1 MAEILEAFHNE
12 LLQDIHGSADAE
24 GRYLE
29 DAFFDRL
36 CNELVEAGELDT
48 ADRAPFASPR
58 GLRVDGYGG
67 DPTAS
72 GGVLSLIVCD
82 FNQSPTVT
90 TLTATDMEAIFKRVS
105 NFLSRSLDKSFR
117 EAVEEA
123 SPGFGLAELIA
134 ARWPSVTKVRLFL
147 VTNRLLSAR
156 VDGRDSG
163 ELKGIPVTYSVWD
176 LQRFHN
182 FMATGRAREEM
193 TIDLDAEFGGAL
205 PVLPAHLTGADYKA
219 YLAVVPGK
227 QLAAIYDRWGA
238 RLLEQNVRVFLQAR
252 ASVNKGIRTTLEAH
266 PDKFFA
272 YNNGITATAE
282 EVTTEVRDGT
292 RVITKLRNLQI
303 VNGGQT
309 TASIH
314 AASRRKDKTIDLSK
328 VFVQMKLSIV
338 DAERAVEL
346 VPKISEFANSQNRV
360 NAADF
365 FANTPYHIQME
376 KFSRRIFAPSKDGT
390 FRESKWFYERARGQF
405 HDARA
410 LRGAAE
416 QRKFDLEFPKQ
427 QVISKTDLAKFLNVW
442 ECHPDIVSKG
452 AQKNFA
458 LFASAVGKEWTK
470 NADRF
475 NERYYRHAV
484 AKAIIFQKTEELI
497 TEQSWYQ
504 GGYRAN
510 VVAYA
515 ISKLAYDVKEL
526 NRAVDFDSIWKNQD
540 ISPAMSEAL
549 VMVSEAVHEV
559 LIAPPSG
566 MSSNVTEWAKQQ
578 ACWRRVQALTVEWP
592 KGFRSEWLNAEE
604 QKQGEK
610 EAVRSQQMLN
620 GIEAQTAV
628 VTAGGAFW
636 RSVWEW
642 GMEKRALTPKEAGI
656 LEVASRMSTRQ
667 VPSEAQC
674 QIAMEALQKLRSEGC
689 QIGVEII

>member
-1 MAEILEAFHNE
+1 MAEILEAFHND

-72 GGVLSLIVCD
+72 AGVLSLIVCD

-117 EAVEEA
+117 EAVEQA

-147 VTNRLLSAR
+147 VTNRLLSTR

-163 ELKGIPVTYSVWD
+163 ELKGVPVTYSVWD
-176 LQRFHN
+176 LQRFYN

-205 PVLPAHLTGADYKA
+205 PVLPAHLTGADYNA

-252 ASVNKGIRTTLEAH
+252 ASVNKGIRTTLETH
-266 PDKFFA
+266 PDMFFA

-338 DAERAVEL
+338 DAARAVEL

-410 LRGAAE
+410 LRGPAE

-458 LFASAVGKEWTK
+458 LFANAVGKEWAK
-470 NADRF
+470 NSDRF

-484 AKAIIFQKTEELI
+484 AKAIVFQKTEELI

-526 NRAVDFDSIWKNQD
+526 NQAVDFDSIWKNQD
-540 ISPAMSEAL
+540 ISTAMSEAL
-549 VMVSEAVHEV
+549 VTVSEAVHEV

-578 ACWRRVQALTVEWP
+578 ACWSRVQALTVEWP
-592 KGFRSEWLNAEE
+592 RGFRKEWLNAEE
-604 QKQGEK
+604 QKEGEK

-628 VTAGGAFW
+628 VTAGGPFW

-642 GMEKRALTPKEAGI
+642 GMEKRALTPREAGI
-656 LEVASRMSTRQ
+656 LEVAARMSTRQ

-674 QIAMEALQKLRSEGC
+674 QIAMEALKKLRREGC
-689 QIGVEII
+689 QIGMEII